1 VAPVLFPAPRYASPR
16 PGPADPGDTNVFGDM
31 RLIGELCRP
40 DLAPVPSPA
49 ALHGKLDAR
58 GLRGV
63 TVHDWAPGGS
73 IPG

>member
-1 VAPVLFPAPRYASPR
+1 
-16 PGPADPGDTNVFGDM
+16 M